1 MTKPILMNVY
11 HGIMDYNVFG
21 RVKSSRHRTKIIE
34 LLSKSPKTPKELAEQ
49 TGLNISNLSNY
60 LSSLEGMGLI
70 ICLND
75 KLRKGRIYA
84 LTDVGKEVY
93 HHLKE

>member
-1 MTKPILMNVY
+1 MND
-11 HGIMDYNVFG
+11 HHETMDYNVLG

-49 TGLNISNLSNY
+49 TVLNISNLSNY
-60 LSSLEGMGLI
+60 LSDLQGMGLI

-75 KLRKGRIYA
+75 KLKKGRIYT
-84 LTDVGKEVY
+84 LTDAGKEVY